1 MANSQLDSLD
11 YKILQ
16 MLSVNA
22 RKPYLEIAREC
33 NVSGAAIHQRIQKLI
48 NTGVLIGSES
58 LVNASAV
65 GFETCA
71 FVGFFL

>member
-22 RKPYLEIAREC
+22 RKPYLEIE
-33 NVSGAAIHQRIQKLI
+33 L
-48 NTGVLIGSES
+48 L
-58 LVNASAV
+58 
-65 GFETCA
+65 
-71 FVGFFL
+71 